1 VRKTVDGTS
10 SLLKDDCN
18 LKFEVFVAHIWEK
31 ALSKHIPGALED
43 LESLEFVPIQIRR
56 KLATEPLFIARY
68 E

>member
-1 VRKTVDGTS
+1 MRKTADVTS
-10 SLLKDDCN
+10 SLLKDECN
-18 LKFEVFVAHIWEK
+18 LEFELFVAHIWEK
-31 ALSKHIPGALED
+31 ALSRHIPGALED